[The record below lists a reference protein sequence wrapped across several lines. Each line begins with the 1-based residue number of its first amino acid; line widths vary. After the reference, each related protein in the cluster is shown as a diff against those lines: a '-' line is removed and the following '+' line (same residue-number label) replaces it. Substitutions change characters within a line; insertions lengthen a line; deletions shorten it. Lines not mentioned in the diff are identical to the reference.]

1 MRGRTG
7 EAPADP
13 EHSEAP
19 GHRRPGMLDR
29 RQNGQ
34 PTGQNQSWD
43 GDWGVLLVN
52 ATYSS
57 VSVLQKVSVNG
68 ATEG

>member
-34 PTGQNQSWD
+34 PTGQNQSGD
-43 GDWGVLLVN
+43 GDWGVFTGECHILF
-52 ATYSS
+52 S
-57 VSVLQKVSVNG
+57 
-68 ATEG
+68 